1 MFSMNELVTAKSW
14 AEIGK
19 QMLTDQLQSPIFTH
33 NEKEAKR
40 REYATLDSFVEEVE
54 LIQKE
59 CVAVDADQLVHM
71 MEICTRY
78 SDYVKEQWETAE
90 MTHETYAFNKYAIGY
105 VQARLEVGIIKVED
119 TDMIYEWE
127 QTLG

>member
-40 REYATLDSFVEEVE
+40 REYATLDSFVEEVK
-54 LIQKE
+54 LIQRE
-59 CVAVDADQLVHM
+59 CVHLDADQIVHM
-71 MEICTRY
+71 LGVCTRY
-78 SDYVKEQWETAE
+78 SEYVKAQCENGNMSCED
-90 MTHETYAFNKYAIGY
+90 YAFNRYTIGY
-105 VQARLEVGIIKVED
+105 VQARLEVGIIKIEE